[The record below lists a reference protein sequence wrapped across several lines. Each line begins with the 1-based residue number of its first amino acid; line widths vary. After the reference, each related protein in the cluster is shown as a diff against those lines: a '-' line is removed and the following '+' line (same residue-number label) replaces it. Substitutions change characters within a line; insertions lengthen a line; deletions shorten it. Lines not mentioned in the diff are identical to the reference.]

1 MRIINIVESCR
12 NMLKNI
18 KISQLQCNTG
28 QIDGLPKNP
37 RTIKDTR
44 FEALKKSIE
53 DAPEMLNL
61 RELLV
66 FPHNDKFVV
75 IGGNMRLKACK
86 ELGFKELPCKV
97 LDENTPVEKLR
108 EYAIK
113 DNIGFGDD
121 DWDALGQD
129 WDFAELEGWGMELPE
144 NLSGE
149 DVSPEDYGD
158 DFALKSGEKG
168 FATMSFQLSNEQSEF
183 ISNAIKEA
191 KQLEEYKYIET
202 FGNANTNGNA
212 LYLIISQWAD
222 ARK

>member
-1 MRIINIVESCR
+1 
-12 NMLKNI
+12 MLKNI

-28 QIDGLPKNP
+28 QIQGLPRNP
-37 RTIKDTR
+37 RTIKDAR

-86 ELGFKELPCKV
+86 DLGFKELPCKV

-121 DWDALGQD
+121 DWDALGRE
-129 WDFAELEGWGMELPE
+129 WNLSELENWGLEMPNFDGEYGE
-144 NLSGE
+144 N
-149 DVSPEDYGD
+149 DDSPV
-158 DFALKSGEKG
+158 GEKLLEQMKN
-168 FATMSFQLSNEQSEF
+168 ATFVEKDAYFQPIPFVTIFYTPEQKDGLEKLLGRKF
-183 ISNAIKEA
+183 DKDIDTFTYEQLA
-191 KQLEEYKYIET
+191 K
-202 FGNANTNGNA
+202 
-212 LYLIISQWAD
+212 
-222 ARK
+222 